1 MDHVLEVDAGPLAPS
16 LHEPLVPHLGLAHG
30 DELAGLLCPGGAA
43 IAEDAVVTTGSMVAT
58 NKVEI
63 HLNVAGVGGL
73 ECAKLHVVQEQ
84 FYVGV
89 VLLREGEHTDQ
100 QSLLD
105 TRQL

>member
-1 MDHVLEVDAGPLAPS
+1 MDHVLKVDSSPFAPG
-16 LHEPLVPHLGLAHG
+16 LHEPLVPHLSLAHG

-43 IAEDAVVTTGSMVAT
+43 IAEDAVVTTGSVVAT

-63 HLNVAGVGGL
+63 HLNVAGVCWL
-73 ECAKLHVVQEQ
+73 EGAKLHVVQDQ